1 MTYRPAV
8 YCVNPGCH
16 EPYRAELL
24 ACPECDTPTRPPLS
38 RMSDAEW
45 TAFVADCLDR
55 LERWGFQPQPEAR
68 VHEIAPDVL
77 RVMGLG
83 RVVVRRGG
91 VVEHSWTFSDPQ
103 RLPPQPWQIDE
114 AMTGRR

>member
-16 EPYRAELL
+16 EPYRAELP
-24 ACPECDTPTRPPLS
+24 ACPECDTPTRPPLAAHEQ
-38 RMSDAEW
+38 DALKL
-45 TAFVADCLDR
+45 ASL
-55 LERWGFQPQPEAR
+55 G
-68 VHEIAPDVL
+68 L
-77 RVMGLG
+77 R

-103 RLPPQPWQIDE
+103 PLPPQPWQIDE

>member
-16 EPYRAELL
+16 EPYRAELP

-55 LERWGFQPQPEAR
+55 LNRWGFQPREVQ
-68 VHEIAPDVL
+68 VHEIAPNVL
-77 RVMGLG
+77 GVMGLG

-103 RLPPQPWQIDE
+103 PLPPQPWQIDE